1 MKFRAYIAMSV
12 DGYVATEDG
21 GVAWLEAFQ
30 AADYGYEA
38 FIGEIAVIVTG
49 RATFDQAR
57 GFGEWPYAGKRVV
70 VLTSHPIDDPPPD
83 TEAWHDGAEALAA
96 RLRAEAPDG
105 DAWVLGGPKT
115 IDAFRRAGA
124 VDTYELYVM
133 PVLLGAGI
141 PMFGRNDAPSLLGLA
156 NSHAYPDGAVRL
168 IYEPLRAALTT

>member
-21 GVAWLEAFQ
+21 GVAWLDAFQ

-38 FIGEIAVIVTG
+38 FIRDIAVIVTG

-57 GFGEWPYAGKRVV
+57 GFGDWPYAGKRVI
-70 VLTSHPIDDPPPD
+70 VLTSRPIDDPPPD
-83 TEAWHDGAEALAA
+83 TEAWHDDVEALAA
-96 RLRAEAPDG
+96 HLREEVLNG
-105 DAWVLGGPKT
+105 DVWLLGGPKT

-124 VDTYELYVM
+124 VDTYELYVL

-141 PMFGRNDAPSLLGLA
+141 PMFGRREATAPLRLA
-156 NSHAYPDGAVRL
+156 DSHAYPDGTVRL
-168 IYEPLRAALTT
+168 VYQPATEPWRE